1 MNYPKL
7 YKRTA
12 TGATQVWWQEVV
24 EDRYRT
30 HSGQNGGQIVVSE
43 WTVAQA
49 KNVGR
54 SNETTPETQARLEV
68 DANYTLK
75 RKKGYVDSLDIARS
89 SERFQ
94 PMLAKNYPDYTED
107 VADHFSKHGWVI
119 AQPKLDGIRCIAT
132 PDGLFSRNGNRIVAV
147 PHIEEIVRPIF
158 ERDHSLILDG
168 ELYHH
173 DLRADFPR
181 IVSLVR
187 KTKPSLE
194 DLKEARQ
201 VQYWIYDM
209 HLGQAP
215 DTPTSE
221 RMRILE
227 NVAAEH
233 PGLMATPTVPAT
245 SLAELGA
252 IHASYLES
260 EFEGTM
266 LRLEAPYEQKRSKA
280 LLKWKEFQDD
290 EFVVAAIHEG
300 VGNRSGMAGYAELLL
315 PDGRVFR
322 ANIKGDRAFL
332 RKLLLEAGTYVG
344 AQATV
349 EFFHYTPDGIP
360 RFPRIKAFHR
370 EGKW

>member
-12 TGATQVWWQEVV
+12 TGAVQVWWQETIG
-24 EDRYRT
+24 DRYRT
-30 HSGQNGGQIVVSE
+30 HSGQDGGQIVTSE
-43 WTVAQA
+43 WTVATP

-54 SNETTPETQARLEV
+54 SNETTAEDQARAEV
-68 DANYTLK
+68 ESNYTLK
-75 RKKGYVDSLDIARS
+75 RKKGYVDSLGIAKTA
-89 SERFQ
+89 ERFQ
-94 PMLAKNYPDYTED
+94 PMLAKNYADYAED
-107 VADHFSKHGWVI
+107 VDDHLAKHGWVI

-147 PHIEEIVRPIF
+147 PHIEEAVRPIF
-158 ERDHSLILDG
+158 ERDHSLVLDG

-201 VQYWIYDM
+201 VQYWLYDM
-209 HLGQAP
+209 HFGQAP

-221 RMRILE
+221 RMRVLE
-227 NVAAEH
+227 NVVAEH
-233 PGLMATPTVPAT
+233 HGLLATPSIPAT
-245 SLAELGA
+245 SKAELES
-252 IHASYLES
+252 IHASYLDS

-280 LLKWKEFQDD
+280 LLKWKEFQDA
-290 EFVVAAIHEG
+290 EFVVTKIHEG

-315 PDGRVFR
+315 PDSRVFR

-332 RKLLLEAGTYVG
+332 RRLLLEADTYIG
-344 AQATV
+344 AEATV
-349 EFFHYTPDGIP
+349 EFFHYTPDGVP

-370 EGKW
+370 EGRW